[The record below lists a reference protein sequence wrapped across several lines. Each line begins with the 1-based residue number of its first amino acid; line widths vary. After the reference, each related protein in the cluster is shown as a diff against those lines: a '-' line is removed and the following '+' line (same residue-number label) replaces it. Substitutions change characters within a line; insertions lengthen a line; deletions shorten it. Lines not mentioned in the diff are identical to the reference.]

1 MYPKG
6 WRRLPFSAAVEIN
19 PRRTVARGTLAPFV
33 DMAAL
38 PAETR
43 KVRPCR
49 VKPVGSGAPRFAN
62 GDTLF
67 ARITPCTEN
76 GKTGLVDFLPG
87 EEVAAGSTEFI
98 VLGPRPEITLPEFVY
113 YLAKNPAFRSF
124 AISRMR
130 GTSGRQRVPTSVFD
144 DFEVR
149 LPPLPEQR
157 KIAAIL
163 SSVDDAIE
171 TTQAVV
177 DQAQIVKRGLMQT
190 LLTRGLP
197 EWHTR
202 FKQTET
208 GEIPE
213 DWATAPGIDLFR
225 LSGGYAPKQMVF
237 NDEGEC
243 LFVKVDSFNH
253 RMNGTLIRHTAER
266 FNEISNPNIKT
277 AASRS
282 LVFPKRGAAISK
294 NRVRLLGTKATVDP
308 NLMILTPTAAYV
320 PSFLMYL
327 LIHIGLFNLS
337 DNSTIPQLNNKHLY
351 PLLFP
356 VPPIDE
362 QEGIAESILAVDN
375 RIASEEEQMIGLI
388 QLKQALMSVL
398 LTGEVRVTTDT
409 EAA

>member
-1 MYPKG
+1 MVTCIGTIGKVG
-6 WRRLPFSAAVEIN
+6 IAVERCCTNQQIN
-19 PRRTVARGTLAPFV
+19 SVITGGDVLSEYLYY
-33 DMAAL
+33 AL
-38 PAETR
+38 
-43 KVRPCR
+43 
-49 VKPVGSGAPRFAN
+49 
-62 GDTLF
+62 
-67 ARITPCTEN
+67 
-76 GKTGLVDFLPG
+76 
-87 EEVAAGSTEFI
+87 
-98 VLGPRPEITLPEFVY
+98 
-113 YLAKNPAFRSF
+113 SF
-124 AISRMR
+124 
-130 GTSGRQRVPTSVFD
+130 TSGKLVRIAGITAVPIVSKSKLLTCGVL
-144 DFEVR
+144 V
-149 LPPLPEQR
+149 PPLAEQR
-157 KIAAIL
+157 KIAAII

-171 TTQAVV
+171 KTQAVIG
-177 DQAQIVKRGLMQT
+177 QAQIVKRGLMRI

-197 EWHTR
+197 ERHTR

-213 DWATAPGIDLFR
+213 DWATVPGIDLFR
-225 LSGGYAPKQMVF
+225 LSGGYAPKAMVF
-237 NDEGEC
+237 NDQGEC

-266 FNEISNPNIKT
+266 FNEINNPTIRT
-277 AASRS
+277 ATSGS
-282 LVFPKRGAAISK
+282 LVFPKRGAAIFK

-337 DNSTIPQLNNKHLY
+337 DSSSIPQLNNKHLY

-362 QEGIAESILAVDN
+362 QEGIAASILAVDN
-375 RIASEEEQMIGLI
+375 RIASEEDKMIGLSK
-388 QLKQALMSVL
+388 LKRALMSVL